1 MHDADGHGNRFY
13 PTQRRIVMRVGFAGL
28 GAIGTPMATRLAAAH
43 QLAVWNR
50 TAARATAFAVAHP
63 GVSVAATPR
72 ELAAGADAIVTCLPI
87 SADVA
92 SLLDGPDGLLAGLR
106 RGAVVIDCTSG
117 DPATSRVIA
126 AKLAAHGVAFVD
138 APLSGGPPLA
148 IEGKLTVMFGGS
160 APDVARASEVVNAF
174 AAKLVHMGPV
184 GAGHAMK
191 AVNNALLALNI
202 LGLAE
207 GLVTLAK
214 AGLEPRAMIDVLN
227 ASSGRSFVSEVLV
240 PDRVLSG
247 KWPRLFRL
255 ALLEKDIGIADALAH
270 ELGVP
275 DTVLNA
281 ARERCRVLRAQLGER
296 ADYLDPIRQAE
307 QDAGVEVR
315 G

>member
-1 MHDADGHGNRFY
+1 M
-13 PTQRRIVMRVGFAGL
+13 RIGFAGL
-28 GAIGTPMATRLAAAH
+28 GAIGEPMAARCAEVYELT
-43 QLAVWNR
+43 VWNR
-50 TAARATAFAVAHP
+50 TAERALLFVEGHP

-72 ELAAGADAIVTCLPI
+72 ELAAGADAVISCLPT

-92 SLLDGPDGLLAGLR
+92 AIVAGPDGLLAGMAPGTVL
-106 RGAVVIDCTSG
+106 VDCTSG
-117 DPATSRVIA
+117 DPATSRSIA
-126 AKLAAHGVAFVD
+126 AQLASRGVAFVD

-148 IEGKLTVMFGGS
+148 KEGRLTVMCGGS
-160 APDVARASEVVNAF
+160 EADVARAAAIVAPF
-174 AAKLVHMGPV
+174 AGKVVHMGPV

-214 AGLEPRAMIDVLN
+214 AGLEPRAMLDVLN
-227 ASSGRSFVSEVLV
+227 ASSGRSFVSEVLI

-247 KWPRLFRL
+247 AWPRLFRL
-255 ALLEKDIGIADALAH
+255 ALLEKDIGIAHDLAR

-275 DTVLNA
+275 DAVLGA
-281 ARERCRVLRAQLGER
+281 ARERCRALRSELGET
-296 ADYLDPIRQAE
+296 ADYLDPIRAAE
-307 QDAGVEVR
+307 RAAGVELR